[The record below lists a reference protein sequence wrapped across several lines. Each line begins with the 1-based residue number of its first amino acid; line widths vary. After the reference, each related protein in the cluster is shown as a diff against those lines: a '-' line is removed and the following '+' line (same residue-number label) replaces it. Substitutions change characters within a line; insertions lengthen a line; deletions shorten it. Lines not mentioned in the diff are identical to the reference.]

1 MILEANNGRGETGK
15 VAEGMV
21 KHRWRRAWLL
31 GGLLL
36 GIQPCSL
43 FADWRVLAEADQ
55 SGALTRRLATVDSDK
70 GERLAIFKDAE
81 QRVYGTFRLRE
92 GLQVL
97 VADQC
102 PTFRVDKRRP
112 LALSGADQQNCLST
126 AGEVTFHLGT
136 VKEGRIAS
144 PVLLQLMNGNTASF
158 RYRLEHVGYAEA
170 AFDWQRSKQ
179 ALAEVIGPDVEVEW
193 R

>member
-1 MILEANNGRGETGK
+1 MVESGTVSNGMAK
-15 VAEGMV
+15 P
-21 KHRWRRAWLL
+21 RWGCAWLL

-36 GIQPCSL
+36 TIQPWPL
-43 FADWRVLAEADQ
+43 LADWRVLAEADQ

-97 VADQC
+97 VAGQC

-112 LALSGADQQNCLST
+112 LALSGADQQNCVGT

-170 AFDWQRSKQ
+170 AFDLQRSKQ